1 MSDAG
6 NELYER
12 QSLAVLRINRQAIL
26 QLVEEG
32 ECSCQA
38 VEMVMGAEARQ
49 RYCDHSGARVKSTG
63 FHSIPMEEWDLISNQ
78 YRAVIRE
85 ERLVDWFLS
94 EDGIQVTPIMPEPIQ
109 QPARP
114 LLSRIWAG
122 IKQLIKGE

>member
-6 NELYER
+6 KEKYEWPSR
-12 QSLAVLRINRQAIL
+12 EVLVINRQTIL
-26 QLVEEG
+26 QLVEDG

-38 VEMVMGAEARQ
+38 VEMVMGADARQ

-63 FHSIPMEEWDLISNQ
+63 FHHIHPIVWDTLPNTT
-78 YRAVIRE
+78 RAQIRE

-94 EDGIQVTPIMPEPIQ
+94 EDGIKVTPIVPEPIQ

-114 LLSRIWAG
+114 LLSRAWSW
-122 IKQLIKGE
+122 IKRYMKGE